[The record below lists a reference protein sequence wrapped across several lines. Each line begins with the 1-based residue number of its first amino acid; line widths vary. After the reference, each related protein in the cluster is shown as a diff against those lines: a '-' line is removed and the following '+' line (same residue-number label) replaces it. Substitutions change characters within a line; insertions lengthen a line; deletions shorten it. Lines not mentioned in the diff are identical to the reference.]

1 MYDMYKFLPITI
13 YQQYLRMKA
22 STLLFWA

>member
-1 MYDMYKFLPITI
+1 MIFTNFYQLTI